1 MTTGGAGNT
10 LSPGPET
17 LEPPGIG
24 RLAAI
29 RRAAADGDPL
39 IFVYGPGTDD
49 AFVDSTYRVCEIEE
63 VLWEVLHAA
72 GYLRVAYFS
81 LEKSLYFRDDESR
94 DLLRPR
100 KNRPRAG
107 GGANQ
112 DATGP
117 SGQADP
123 PAGAE
128 PDAAADSPP
137 ARRRRMRGEF
147 GSQGPFGD
155 RIVADLS
162 AAPGAGL
169 APGPGRDPADGSAS
183 GEGGPADG
191 PGVVGNAVNRVRDMA
206 ESFVLPELDKLVRP
220 GAPRTAVVFT
230 HAEETISYFGESRG
244 LAQFFASV
252 LQFRRGADHVCLLL
266 FRGGTLDDV
275 HAAIDRM
282 RQVPALAGAARR
294 MLDRPE
300 RMAQSGLIGLPD
312 EQELTR
318 LIHVVRVSHGLTVAN
333 WSELASTARAMAA
346 ARQEA
351 HSWRHWLRDYARSRI
366 PLDAAR
372 LRADG
377 RITKSGWST
386 RSVWEQLDRLQ
397 GLDSVKESL
406 QKRGAEVAAEAEL
419 RRLGRHSPDAEPGTN
434 HLVFTGNPGTG
445 KTTVAR
451 LVGELYREL
460 GVLRD
465 GHVEEVLARDLIAEY
480 VGQTAVKTSAAIDRA
495 LDGVLFIDEAYQLS
509 EQRDRGFGGEAIDTL
524 LARMENDRDRL
535 VVIVAGY
542 PDKMDEF
549 LDSNPGLRRRFPKPN
564 VITFED
570 YPPELLL
577 RILLARLAERGLT
590 CTSDLQTQLETVVF
604 GLYRTRKQG
613 FGNAGEM
620 RNLGDEVFS
629 RWSQR
634 VRTNVSEPAG
644 PEDLPERLRVYLRP
658 RLESTA
664 DLLRELD
671 AMTGL
676 QPVKDQIRA
685 LVSQIRLG
693 QRRGRPSEELA
704 APHLVFLGPP
714 GTGKTTVARLIGEI
728 FKSLRLL
735 TSGHVVEV
743 DRSKLVAGY
752 VGQTAIKTTEMIDE
766 AMDGVLFID
775 EAYALSRSESGTDFG
790 REAIDTLV
798 PVMENRRGRLCVI
811 AAGYPDDMERFLDAN
826 PGLSSRFTVRVQFPD
841 YSSAE
846 LVTILAGMAAREGF
860 TLDDGT
866 RAKVLA
872 CFDATRR
879 QEGAKFGNART
890 ARGLLGEM
898 RGRLADR
905 TIDLPDGSPEL
916 DMFTA
921 EDVPDVC

>member
-1 MTTGGAGNT
+1 MTESNR
-10 LSPGPET
+10 PGSA
-17 LEPPGIG
+17 
-24 RLAAI
+24 RLASTELARFDTI
-29 RRAAADGDPL
+29 RTSAADGQPL
-39 IFVYGPGTDD
+39 IFAYGPGTDD
-49 AFVDSTYRVCEIEE
+49 AFVDAAYRVCEIEE
-63 VLWEVLHAA
+63 CLWEVLREVGFERIAF
-72 GYLRVAYFS
+72 YS
-81 LEKSLYFRDDESR
+81 LERGIYFRDNASR
-94 DLLRPR
+94 STLRVKALMRDTSP
-100 KNRPRAG
+100 
-107 GGANQ
+107 
-112 DATGP
+112 T
-117 SGQADP
+117 
-123 PAGAE
+123 PAGKQ
-128 PDAAADSPP
+128 
-137 ARRRRMRGEF
+137 RRMRHGLR
-147 GSQGPFGD
+147 GPYGDGVLIQPLPANQGAPVPD
-155 RIVADLS
+155 RS
-162 AAPGAGL
+162 
-169 APGPGRDPADGSAS
+169 GPDVSAS
-183 GEGGPADG
+183 YAPAPTAARRLLTD
-191 PGVVGNAVNRVRDMA
+191 A
-206 ESFVLPELDKLVRP
+206 FVPQMLDLLVRR

-230 HAEETISYFGESRG
+230 RAEETIRHFNESRA
-244 LAQFFASV
+244 LDQFFASV
-252 LQFRRGADHVCLLL
+252 LQFRRNAEHSCVLL
-266 FRGGTLDDV
+266 FRSGTLDDV

-282 RQVPALAGAARR
+282 SQAPALAAATRR
-294 MLDRPE
+294 LLDEQGIGNR
-300 RMAQSGLIGLPD
+300 SVLIGPPD
-312 EQELTR
+312 ERELAR
-318 LIHVVRVSHGLTVAN
+318 LIHLIRVSDGLQIADWTALAATV
-333 WSELASTARAMAA
+333 RAMAA
-346 ARQEA
+346 TRHEARQ
-351 HSWRHWLRDYARSRI
+351 WLRWLRDYARAGV
-366 PLDAAR
+366 PLDAAT
-372 LRADG
+372 LRAEG
-377 RITKSGWST
+377 RINKSGLSS

-451 LVGELYREL
+451 LVGEIYRDL

-465 GHVEEVLARDLIAEY
+465 GHVEEVSARDLIAEY

-509 EQRDRGFGGEAIDTL
+509 EQREHGFGGEAIDTL

-542 PDKMDEF
+542 PDKMEEF
-549 LDSNPGLRRRFPKPN
+549 LDSNPGLRRRFPQPN

-570 YPPELLL
+570 YQPELLL

-590 CTSDLQTQLETVVF
+590 CSSDLQAQLETVVF
-604 GLYRTRKQG
+604 GLYRTRRQG
-613 FGNAGEM
+613 FGNAGDM
-620 RNLGDEVFS
+620 RNLGDEIFS

-634 VRTNVSEPAG
+634 VGTNVAEPAG
-644 PEDLPERLRVYLRP
+644 PEDLPDRLRVYLRP

-704 APHLVFLGPP
+704 APHMVFLGPP
-714 GTGKTTVARLIGEI
+714 GTGKTTVARLIGAI
-728 FKSLRLL
+728 FKSLGLL

-752 VGQTAIKTTEMIDE
+752 IGQTATKTTELIDE

-775 EAYALSRSESGTDFG
+775 EAYALSRSDSGTDFG

-798 PVMENRRGRLCVI
+798 PAMENRRGRLCVI

-826 PGLSSRFTVRVQFPD
+826 PGLSSRFTERVEFPD
-841 YSSAE
+841 YSSPE
-846 LVTILAGMAAREGF
+846 LVTILAGMAAKEGF
-860 TLDDGT
+860 TLAEGT
-866 RAKVLA
+866 QAKALA

-879 QEGAKFGNART
+879 KEGAKFGNART

-898 RGRLADR
+898 RRRLADR

-916 DMFTA
+916 DIFTA
-921 EDVPDVC
+921 EDVPVFP